1 MLYLN
6 ETEIESLVKM
16 PDVMRVV
23 EDCFRLQGQG
33 KATNQPRRR
42 VYVPDG
48 MMHVMF
54 ASLMRE
60 NEGYLGLKTYTAFPG
75 IGVRFIFLLWD
86 ANSSE
91 LLSLMEANLLGQLR
105 TGAASGIAAKYMANE
120 SIEEAGLIGTG
131 RQAGTQLEA
140 ICLARN
146 IKNFKPNVI
155 FNALHGQFGE
165 DGYIQ
170 TILERFKIP
179 YTHSGVIA
187 SSIAMDKEI
196 SKKIF
201 IKNKINTPKFF
212 TYSYDVKN
220 EDLIKKIKKK
230 LRFPVVVKP
239 LNEGSSVNVYIC
251 NEKNIIKILNSIK
264 QYKKV
269 MIEEFIGGREIQVAI
284 MGNKKLGA
292 IELKPKRKFYD
303 YQAKYNS
310 SAKTEHIIPVDLPKG
325 KMDIV
330 MNMAYK
336 AHKVI
341 GCMGVT
347 RSDFKFFNNKFYLLE
362 INTQPGMTKLSLV
375 PEIAA
380 YRGISFLE
388 LIEWIMQDASKK
400 K

>member
-1 MLYLN
+1 MKKKILIISGGISKERL
-6 ETEIESLVKM
+6 ISL
-16 PDVMRVV
+16 DT
-23 EDCFRLQGQG
+23 GQ
-33 KATNQPRRR
+33 Q
-42 VYVPDG
+42 V
-48 MMHVMF
+48 
-54 ASLMRE
+54 
-60 NEGYLGLKTYTAFPG
+60 
-75 IGVRFIFLLWD
+75 
-86 ANSSE
+86 
-91 LLSLMEANLLGQLR
+91 
-105 TGAASGIAAKYMANE
+105 ANE
-120 SIEEAGLIGTG
+120 LKKNGYRVKITEPDNN
-131 RQAGTQLEA
+131 LEK
-140 ICLARN
+140 N
-146 IKNFKPNVI
+146 IKFFKPNVI

-230 LRFPVVVKP
+230 LRFPVVAKP

-380 YRGISFLE
+380 YRGISFLK
-388 LIEWIMQDASKK
+388 LIKWIMQDASKK

>member
-1 MLYLN
+1 MKKKILILSGGISK
-6 ETEIESLVKM
+6 ERLISL
-16 PDVMRVV
+16 D
-23 EDCFRLQGQG
+23 
-33 KATNQPRRR
+33 
-42 VYVPDG
+42 
-48 MMHVMF
+48 
-54 ASLMRE
+54 
-60 NEGYLGLKTYTAFPG
+60 
-75 IGVRFIFLLWD
+75 
-86 ANSSE
+86 
-91 LLSLMEANLLGQLR
+91 
-105 TGAASGIAAKYMANE
+105 
-120 SIEEAGLIGTG
+120 TG
-131 RQAGTQLEA
+131 RQVAKELKNNGYKVKISEPDNNLEK
-140 ICLARN
+140 N
-146 IKNFKPNVI
+146 IKIFKPSVI

-179 YTHSGVIA
+179 YTHSGVI
-187 SSIAMDKEI
+187 SSAIAMDKEI

-201 IKNKINTPKFF
+201 IKNNINTPKFF
-212 TYSYDVKN
+212 TYSYDIKN
-220 EDLIKKIKKK
+220 KDLIKKIKKK
-230 LRFPVVVKP
+230 FKFPVVVKP
-239 LNEGSSVNVYIC
+239 INEGSSVNVYIC

-310 SAKTEHIIPVDLPKG
+310 SAKTKHIIPVDLPKG
-325 KMDIV
+325 KMNTV

-336 AHKVI
+336 AHRAI
-341 GCMGVT
+341 GCQGVT
-347 RSDFKFFNNKFYLLE
+347 RSDFKFFNDKFYLLE

-380 YRGISFLE
+380 FRGISFLD

>member
-1 MLYLN
+1 LKKKILIISGGISKERLISLDTGQQVAKELKKNGYRVRI
-6 ETEIESLVKM
+6 TE
-16 PDVMRVV
+16 PNND
-23 EDCFRLQGQG
+23 
-33 KATNQPRRR
+33 
-42 VYVPDG
+42 
-48 MMHVMF
+48 
-54 ASLMRE
+54 
-60 NEGYLGLKTYTAFPG
+60 
-75 IGVRFIFLLWD
+75 
-86 ANSSE
+86 
-91 LLSLMEANLLGQLR
+91 
-105 TGAASGIAAKYMANE
+105 
-120 SIEEAGLIGTG
+120 
-131 RQAGTQLEA
+131 LEK
-140 ICLARN
+140 R
-146 IKNFKPNVI
+146 IKFFKPNVI

-230 LRFPVVVKP
+230 LRFPVVAKP

-303 YQAKYNS
+303 YKAKYNS
-310 SAKTEHIIPVDLPKG
+310 SAKTKHIIPVDLPK
-325 KMDIV
+325 KKLNEVLNISL
-330 MNMAYK
+330 K
-336 AHKVI
+336 AHKLI
-341 GCMGVT
+341 GCKGVT
-347 RSDFKFFNNKFYLLE
+347 RSDFKFKNGKFHLLE

-380 YRGISFLE
+380 FRGISFIK
-388 LIEWIMQDASKK
+388 LIEWILKDASTKK
-400 K
+400 

>member
-1 MLYLN
+1 LKKKILIISGGISK
-6 ETEIESLVKM
+6 ERLISL
-16 PDVMRVV
+16 DT
-23 EDCFRLQGQG
+23 GQ
-33 KATNQPRRR
+33 Q
-42 VYVPDG
+42 V
-48 MMHVMF
+48 
-54 ASLMRE
+54 
-60 NEGYLGLKTYTAFPG
+60 
-75 IGVRFIFLLWD
+75 
-86 ANSSE
+86 
-91 LLSLMEANLLGQLR
+91 
-105 TGAASGIAAKYMANE
+105 ANE
-120 SIEEAGLIGTG
+120 LKKNGYRVKITEPDNN
-131 RQAGTQLEA
+131 LEK
-140 ICLARN
+140 N
-146 IKNFKPNVI
+146 IKFFRPNVI

-170 TILERFKIP
+170 TILERFKTP

>member
-1 MLYLN
+1 MKKKILIISGGISKERL
-6 ETEIESLVKM
+6 ISL
-16 PDVMRVV
+16 DT
-23 EDCFRLQGQG
+23 GQ
-33 KATNQPRRR
+33 Q
-42 VYVPDG
+42 V
-48 MMHVMF
+48 
-54 ASLMRE
+54 
-60 NEGYLGLKTYTAFPG
+60 
-75 IGVRFIFLLWD
+75 
-86 ANSSE
+86 
-91 LLSLMEANLLGQLR
+91 
-105 TGAASGIAAKYMANE
+105 ANE
-120 SIEEAGLIGTG
+120 LKKNGYRVKITEPDNN
-131 RQAGTQLEA
+131 LEK
-140 ICLARN
+140 N
-146 IKNFKPNVI
+146 IKFFKPNVI

-251 NEKNIIKILNSIK
+251 NEKNIIRILNSIK

-269 MIEEFIGGREIQVAI
+269 IIEEFIGGREIQVAI
-284 MGNKKLGA
+284 MRNKKLGA

-303 YQAKYNS
+303 YQAKYNTN
-310 SAKTEHIIPVDLPKG
+310 AKTQHIIKIDLPK
-325 KMDIV
+325 KKLNEVLEI
-330 MNMAYK
+330 AHR
-336 AHKVI
+336 AHKII
-341 GCMGVT
+341 GCKGVT
-347 RSDFKFFNNKFYLLE
+347 RSDFKYFNGKFYLLE

-380 YRGISFLE
+380 HHGMSFIE
-388 LIEWIMQDASKK
+388 LIERILKDASTKK
-400 K
+400 